1 MMKNLRHYT
10 LMLLIVALCT
20 VLPLTAGAASSSVTI
35 KTQAVNLKF
44 DGQALALPDGQYA
57 FIYQDRTYIPVRFIS
72 YALQKSVKWDQKTSK
87 VTVSEPTAAEKEAL
101 AKLLAGA
108 AAGGAQP
115 AAGKSITIKPV
126 QATLVFDGQA
136 KALPA
141 GQSLYSINNSIYVP
155 LRFMS
160 EAVGTDIK
168 WDQKTN
174 SITGES
180 AAYKAAQAGGN
191 NGAGEGTNPGTGTGG
206 GTDPV
211 GEVKPTYDELA
222 ASAEA
227 KFTALE
233 SKCTAALSSLYFQHQ
248 AATDDSVKASLEA
261 TGRQTIDQCK
271 ADFNTLVTNTKAELT
286 KYGYSSDELIAAI
299 TKRFNEDMDTIKK
312 LAGGM
317 LG

>member
-1 MMKNLRHYT
+1 MKSLRHYT

-44 DGQALALPDGQYA
+44 DGQSLALPDGQYA

-136 KALPA
+136 KALPT

-191 NGAGEGTNPGTGTGG
+191 NGTGTNTGTGTGG
-206 GTDPV
+206 GTDTVEPT
-211 GEVKPTYDELA
+211 KPTKASIEDA
-222 ASAEA
+222 ASA
-227 KFTALE
+227 KL
-233 SKCTAALSSLYFQHQ
+233 AALK
-248 AATDDSVKASLEA
+248 ANCKATLEA
-261 TGRQTIDQCK
+261 MINPYLTGDDATKEKIKQEANKTVDQCT
-271 ADFNTLVTNTKAELT
+271 ADFNKIVADTTAELT
-286 KYGYSSDELIAAI
+286 KYGYSLEIIDAFKAQFEADL
-299 TKRFNEDMDTIKK
+299 KQGMDIVKG
-312 LAGGM
+312 LS
-317 LG
+317 

>member
-1 MMKNLRHYT
+1 MMKSLRHYT

-44 DGQALALPDGQYA
+44 DGQSLALPDGQYA

-126 QATLVFDGQA
+126 QATLVFDGQT
-136 KALPA
+136 KALPT

-191 NGAGEGTNPGTGTGG
+191 TGG
-206 GTDPV
+206 GTTSGGTTGGTDPS
-211 GEVKPTYDELA
+211 GETKPSYESITS
-222 ASAEA
+222 SAEA
-227 KFTALE
+227 KLASLKTSCE
-233 SKCTAALSSLYFQHQ
+233 STLGGLYFQYL
-248 AATDDSVKASLEA
+248 AATDDTTKATLKSQGQQAISKCQSDFEKIIADTTDALTKNGYSTDVIASYRTEFDGYMKQINDLAASL
-261 TGRQTIDQCK
+261 K
-271 ADFNTLVTNTKAELT
+271 
-286 KYGYSSDELIAAI
+286 
-299 TKRFNEDMDTIKK
+299 
-312 LAGGM
+312 
-317 LG
+317 

>member
-1 MMKNLRHYT
+1 MKNLRHYT
-10 LMLLIVALCT
+10 LMLLIIALCT

-44 DGQALALPDGQYA
+44 DGQSLALPDGQYA

-136 KALPA
+136 KALPT

-191 NGAGEGTNPGTGTGG
+191 NGTGTNPGTGTGG

-211 GEVKPTYDELA
+211 GETKPSYESIISSAKSRLDALQ
-222 ASAEA
+222 ASCYA
-227 KFTALE
+227 
-233 SKCTAALSSLYFQHQ
+233 SLYSQYMQYQ
-248 AATDDSVKASLEA
+248 AATEQTVKDNLKVQ
-261 TGRQTIDQCK
+261 GQQVMDKCQ
-271 ADFNTLVTNTKAELT
+271 ADFDKEIANITAELT
-286 KYGYSSDELIAAI
+286 KYGYSTDIIAEYKKEFEKGRTSVI
-299 TKRFNEDMDTIKK
+299 DLFNSLK
-312 LAGGM
+312 
-317 LG
+317 

>member
-20 VLPLTAGAASSSVTI
+20 VLPLTAGAASSSVTV

-44 DGQALALPDGQYA
+44 DGQSLALPDGQYA

-72 YALQKSVKWDQKTSK
+72 YALQKSVKWDQKSSK
-87 VTVSEPTAAEKEAL
+87 VTVSEPTATEKEAL

-108 AAGGAQP
+108 TAGGAQP

-136 KALPA
+136 KALPT

-180 AAYKAAQAGGN
+180 AAYKAAQAGG
-191 NGAGEGTNPGTGTGG
+191 GTTPGGNTGG
-206 GTDPV
+206 GTGGTDPST
-211 GEVKPTYDELA
+211 GTKPSYESIKSSTDAKLTSLELQCA
-222 ASAEA
+222 V
-227 KFTALE
+227 
-233 SKCTAALSSLYFQHQ
+233 SLGSLKDQYE
-248 AATDDSVKASLEA
+248 AATDSAVKSSLA
-261 TGRQTIDQCK
+261 AQGNQVIAQCK
-271 ADFNTLVTNTKAELT
+271 AGFQKIIADVTADLT
-286 KYGYSSDELIAAI
+286 KYGYSLDVLAEYQTRYENDLAVIDSVAA
-299 TKRFNEDMDTIKK
+299 K
-312 LAGGM
+312 LK
-317 LG
+317 

>member
-1 MMKNLRHYT
+1 MMKSLRHYT

-20 VLPLTAGAASSSVTI
+20 VLPLTAGAASSSVTV
-35 KTQAVNLKF
+35 KTQVVNLKF
-44 DGQALALPDGQYA
+44 DGQSLALPDGQYA
-57 FIYQDRTYIPVRFIS
+57 FMYQDRTYIPVRFIS

-87 VTVSEPTAAEKEAL
+87 VTVAEPTATEKEAL

-108 AAGGAQP
+108 VTGGAQP
-115 AAGKSITIKPV
+115 ATSKSITIKPV

-136 KALPA
+136 KALPT

-191 NGAGEGTNPGTGTGG
+191 NGTGTNPGAGTGG

-211 GEVKPTYDELA
+211 EPANPTKASIEA
-222 ASAEA
+222 AATA
-227 KFTALE
+227 KLNALE
-233 SKCTAALSSLYFQHQ
+233 ANC
-248 AATDDSVKASLEA
+248 AATLQAMINPYLTGDAATKEKIKQEANKAV
-261 TGRQTIDQCK
+261 DQCT
-271 ADFNTLVTNTKAELT
+271 ADFNKIVADTTAELT
-286 KYGYSSDELIAAI
+286 KYGYSLEIIDAFKAQFEKDL
-299 TKRFNEDMDTIKK
+299 KQGMDIVKG
-312 LAGGM
+312 LA
-317 LG
+317 

>member
-1 MMKNLRHYT
+1 MMKSLRHYT
-10 LMLLIVALCT
+10 LMLLIIALLTVA
-20 VLPLTAGAASSSVTI
+20 PLTAGAAATSSVSI
-35 KTQAVNLKF
+35 KTQAVSLKF
-44 DGQALALPDGQYA
+44 DGQSLSLPDGQYA
-57 FIYQDRTYIPVRFIS
+57 FIYQNRTYIPIRFIS

-108 AAGGAQP
+108 TAGANQP
-115 AAGKSITIKPV
+115 AADNNITIKPV
-126 QATLVFDGQA
+126 QATLVFDGQS
-136 KALPA
+136 KALPS
-141 GQSLYSINNSIYVP
+141 GQSLYSFNNSIYVP

-180 AAYKAAQAGGN
+180 EAYKAAQAGG
-191 NGAGEGTNPGTGTGG
+191 GTTPGGNTGGGTG

-211 GEVKPTYDELA
+211 GEVKPTYDSIA
-222 ASAEA
+222 ASATT
-227 KFTALE
+227 KFTNLE
-233 SKCTAALSSLYFQHQ
+233 SKCSATLTDLYYQHK
-248 AATDDSVKASLEA
+248 AATDETVKKNLEDS
-261 TGRQTIDQCK
+261 GRQTIAQCT
-271 ADFNTLVTNTKAELT
+271 ADFNVLVADIKAELT
-286 KYGYSSDELIAAI
+286 KYGYSADEIIAQFTEQFNYDMALI
-299 TKRFNEDMDTIKK
+299 KS

>member
-44 DGQALALPDGQYA
+44 DGQSLALPDGQYA

-101 AKLLAGA
+101 SKLLAGA

-115 AAGKSITIKPV
+115 VESKNITIKPV

-136 KALPA
+136 KALPT

-191 NGAGEGTNPGTGTGG
+191 NGAGTNPGTGTGG

-211 GEVKPTYDELA
+211 EPAKPTKASIEA
-222 ASAEA
+222 AGSA
-227 KFTALE
+227 KLTALE
-233 SKCTAALSSLYFQHQ
+233 ANCK
-248 AATDDSVKASLEA
+248 ATLMAMINPYLTGDEA
-261 TGRQTIDQCK
+261 TKEKIKKEAQQTVDQCT
-271 ADFNTLVTNTKAELT
+271 ADFNKLVADTTAELT
-286 KYGYSSDELIAAI
+286 KYGYSLEIIDAYRAQFDAELKAGLDFV
-299 TKRFNEDMDTIKK
+299 KG
-312 LAGGM
+312 LA
-317 LG
+317 

>member
-1 MMKNLRHYT
+1 MMKSLRHYT

-20 VLPLTAGAASSSVTI
+20 VLPLTAGAASSSVTV

-44 DGQALALPDGQYA
+44 DGQSLALPDGQYA

-115 AAGKSITIKPV
+115 VESKNITIKPV

-136 KALPA
+136 KALPT

-191 NGAGEGTNPGTGTGG
+191 NGTGTNPGTGTGG

-211 GEVKPTYDELA
+211 GEVKPTYENLA
-222 ASAEA
+222 ASATA
-227 KFTALE
+227 KLTDLE
-233 SKCTAALSSLYFQHQ
+233 SKCGATLNTLYNQHK
-248 AATDDSVKASLEA
+248 AATDDTVKKNLEDS
-261 TGRQTIDQCK
+261 GRQTIDQCT
-271 ADFNTLVTNTKAELT
+271 ADFNKLVTETKAELA
-286 KYGYSSDELIAAI
+286 KYGYSSDALIAEFKKQFD
-299 TKRFNEDMDTIKK
+299 TDMALIKS